1 MDINEINSYGQELMK
16 CLRLTTSPV
25 AVKLVSKGGEIP
37 EGIKK
42 VNEAMRHC
50 QMVDRVRR
58 TGEEFYTLGEDQMCK
73 GGAGAMGLG
82 EMPAKVISGEF
93 YYKGLK
99 QFNSQGAARRTI
111 DKVPKLP
118 PNSTE
123 AVLYAPLERASFIPD
138 VVVIICNPKQIMLLT
153 QAFVYKTGG
162 RLETSFAGKQSLC
175 SDGVVQVYKE
185 GKIGVT
191 VGCSGSRSYT
201 KIADEEMIIGI
212 PVELLADVA
221 AGLKEICPK

>member
-1 MDINEINSYGQELMK
+1 MDLKEINSYGKELVSYLK
-16 CLRLTTSPV
+16 LTTSPV
-25 AVKLVSKGGEIP
+25 AIKLIPKGGEIS

-50 QMVDRVRR
+50 QLVDRVRR

-73 GGAGAMGLG
+73 GGAGAMGIG
-82 EMPAKVISGEF
+82 EIPAKVASGEF

-99 QFNSQGAARRTI
+99 QFSTQGAARRTI
-111 DKVPKLP
+111 DKVTKLP

-123 AVLYAPLERASFIPD
+123 SVLYAPLEKTSFTPD
-138 VVVIICNPKQIMLLT
+138 VVAIICNPKQIMLLT
-153 QAFVYKTGG
+153 QAFVYKIGG
-162 RLETSFAGKQSLC
+162 RLEASFAGKQSLC

-191 VGCSGSRSYT
+191 IGCSGSRSYT
-201 KIADEEMIIGI
+201 KIADEEMIMGI
-212 PVELLADVA
+212 PVELLGDVVS
-221 AGLKEICPK
+221 GLKEICPK